1 MYETPHI
8 VRHVVSMWIGPP
20 HCTAGTLTPA
30 PVSNRV
36 MKQALAVSALLWIAL
51 PVGAAETSEWGQ
63 TVDGLRMS
71 VAILSERG
79 VDLQVRVTVNYLGR
93 SPVLLP
99 FGFATGDGISR
110 HRPKLFVAAADGQHS
125 FTLDDG
131 RPIRG
136 RFDPIVIPIVPHA
149 SYTLELPAAEWRANW
164 SPGLSAMTPLPTLL
178 QQSVQLWAEWD
189 CVHFEG
195 TAPSCPLYGYPNPNV
210 FPCWE
215 GKLVSNTLRFAK

>member
-1 MYETPHI
+1 
-8 VRHVVSMWIGPP
+8 
-20 HCTAGTLTPA
+20 
-30 PVSNRV
+30 

-110 HRPKLFVAAADGQHS
+110 HRPRLFVAAADGQHS

-131 RPIRG
+131 RPIG
-136 RFDPIVIPIVPHA
+136 VA
-149 SYTLELPAAEWRANW
+149 STRLSSPW
-164 SPGLSAMTPLPTLL
+164 SPTQVTLSNCLP
-178 QQSVQLWAEWD
+178 
-189 CVHFEG
+189 
-195 TAPSCPLYGYPNPNV
+195 PSGVLIGV
-210 FPCWE
+210 RASR
-215 GKLVSNTLRFAK
+215 L